1 MTSDRFET
9 TLNKDE
15 INEINIILEER
26 LEDLQEEA
34 YNETDPEGKRFY
46 ELSLMIVRGIR
57 DKFDE
62 FQSIMQDSGVSE
74 IRCYPI
80 FREPKK

>member
-1 MTSDRFET
+1 MTSDSFET

-26 LEDLQEEA
+26 LEDLEEEA
-34 YNETDPEGKRFY
+34 YNETDPEGKRLY
-46 ELSLMIVRGIR
+46 ELSLLIVRGIR
-57 DKFDE
+57 DKFDK
-62 FQSIMQDSGVSE
+62 FHSIMQDSGVSE

-80 FREPKK
+80 FGEPKK